1 VYRAIRISSI
11 LTTRLEEIVDRAG
24 RFCGLRRVDEDLPAT
39 AVMTANAGS
48 RSFWANI
55 VAEIMLFSNFS
66 NVSAAQLDDS
76 MPAERPQ
83 RR

>member
-1 VYRAIRISSI
+1 VYGAIRNTSSSI
-11 LTTRLEEIVDRAG
+11 AGLEEIVGREG
-24 RFCGLRRVDEDLPAT
+24 RFCVLRVDNLPAT

-48 RSFWANI
+48 RIFWANI
-55 VAEIMLFSNFS
+55 VAESMLFRNFS

-76 MPAERPQ
+76 MPAEYLL